1 MSRTKAKNQLFT
13 RYGTKHWFSSFCS
26 YNFFMDCEHF
36 LHKSFFMNIVVKY
49 KEPKS
54 RCMFREKLAKEIIL
68 LALIFRSPSSEKCFY
83 VDQSSQG
90 LNRGFKDK
98 ATSRNSLVSLLTT
111 SFVYASSFRPWISK
125 GGLLRIT
132 CKISEFWALHPIFWC
147 LHAPNIS
154 CLSYHDYYFISLS
167 SPSQKLLKIR
177 IICYSH
183 LFPGYLIA

>member
-1 MSRTKAKNQLFT
+1 
-13 RYGTKHWFSSFCS
+13 
-26 YNFFMDCEHF
+26 MDCEHF

-125 GGLLRIT
+125 RWLIKDNMQDFRI
-132 CKISEFWALHPIFWC
+132 
-147 LHAPNIS
+147 
-154 CLSYHDYYFISLS
+154 LS
-167 SPSQKLLKIR
+167 SASNLLMSSCTQHIVFV
-177 IICYSH
+177 IS
-183 LFPGYLIA
+183 

>member
-13 RYGTKHWFSSFCS
+13 RYGAKHWFSSFCS

-54 RCMFREKLAKEIIL
+54 RCMFRKKLAKEIIL

-90 LNRGFKDK
+90 LNWGFKDK
-98 ATSRNSLVSLLTT
+98 ATSINSLVSLLTT
-111 SFVYASSFRPWISK
+111 SFVCVSSFRPWISK
-125 GGLLRIT
+125 RWFIKDNMQAFRI
-132 CKISEFWALHPIFWC
+132 
-147 LHAPNIS
+147 
-154 CLSYHDYYFISLS
+154 LS
-167 SPSQKLLKIR
+167 SGSNHLMSSYTQHIVFVISWLLFHKFVFSITET
-177 IICYSH
+177 
-183 LFPGYLIA
+183 P